1 LAEGLPCDKK
11 GIIFIGNTRA
21 GKSTLALAMTGAV
34 MKVVYDCGELA
45 YLNPSDKAFKD
56 VVRNTQQSVTEK
68 PNFTRGGRGRTGA
81 RLWICLAT
89 RTVLGLGS

>member
-21 GKSTLALAMTGAV
+21 GKSTLALAMAGAA
-34 MKVVYDCGELA
+34 MKVVYGCGELT

-56 VVRNTQQSVTEK
+56 IVRNTHQSVTER
-68 PNFTRGGRGRTGA
+68 PNFYPRR
-81 RLWICLAT
+81 
-89 RTVLGLGS
+89 